1 MVVGEILTVFCL
13 AETFLEIAEVE
24 QVLKL
29 RRNKMSRRIGAISE
43 DIRKILQLSRAQL
56 HLQMNYFNRGDR
68 GLVLGVPFRISPD
81 EVRVFAYEMYA
92 NAGADCD
99 FEIYFKELLF
109 NAYCKY
115 FLTK

>member
-1 MVVGEILTVFCL
+1 M
-13 AETFLEIAEVE
+13 
-24 QVLKL
+24 
-29 RRNKMSRRIGAISE
+29 
-43 DIRKILQLSRAQL
+43 
-56 HLQMNYFNRGDR
+56 
-68 GLVLGVPFRISPD
+68 LVLGVPFRISPD